1 MITEAA
7 PNQLSKRWDGASQIP
22 QMLDHQDRKSTRL
35 NSSHLVISYAV
46 FCLQKKSIYLC
57 PPGGTPNPTSRF
69 WTRAR
74 PPRQRLCLWKP
85 SFFFLKS
92 YHMRNGSTQSPSL
105 S

>member
-46 FCLQKKSIYLC
+46 FCLQKKTVYLMRSSEINA
-57 PPGGTPNPTSRF
+57 PMIS
-69 WTRAR
+69 
-74 PPRQRLCLWKP
+74 PRQLSDIWSHENRAAAHIQQSGTKTPPKRTRLE
-85 SFFFLKS
+85 
-92 YHMRNGSTQSPSL
+92 
-105 S
+105 